1 MSATEARRHFGQ
13 LMRDIM
19 ERNDVFVVERSGTPR
34 VVILSIAEY
43 ERLGGTLTHKSEQ
56 KEHEGS
62 ISTRTT

>member
-1 MSATEARRHFGQ
+1 
-13 LMRDIM
+13 M